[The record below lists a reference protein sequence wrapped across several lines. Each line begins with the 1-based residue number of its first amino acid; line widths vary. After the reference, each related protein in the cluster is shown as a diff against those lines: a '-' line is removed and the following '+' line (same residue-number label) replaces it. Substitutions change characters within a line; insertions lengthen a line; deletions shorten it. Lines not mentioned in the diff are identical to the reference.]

1 MTWGS
6 LSCAF
11 ALVALSTP
19 AGAQEFPRAEDIATP
34 EAAVLAAYEAL
45 GRAPGESFDWERF
58 RSLHLPSALL
68 IPNAEQNG
76 GEREAMSVDR
86 FIDWVDGITEQSAP
100 IGSPDDQGFVE
111 EQVHMVKQRYGDVV
125 QIMSTYVKHLHD
137 EDEIL
142 GRGINAFTLVHEGDR
157 WWIASVAWDEENA
170 AGPIPAQYLDA
181 RSSARPSD
189 VESIDAVIDAS
200 YATLQRAPG
209 EPFQWER
216 YRSLR
221 LPGTLLVPNAEQSG
235 GQFAPRTVEEHI
247 AMVDAWYAE
256 NLPVGSPQDQGFAE
270 EEIHREV
277 QRYGDAAHVQST
289 YVKRFHESEEILGR
303 GINFYTLVFDGERWW
318 ISAAAWDEENGAGEI
333 PAKYLPNG

>member
-1 MTWGS
+1 MKKTWGM
-6 LSCAF
+6 LPCAA
-11 ALVALSTP
+11 ALLAIAAP
-19 AGAQEFPRAEDIATP
+19 ADAQDQEYPRAEDVATA
-34 EAAVLAAYEAL
+34 EAAVLAAYDAL
-45 GRAPGESFDWERF
+45 SRAPGESSEWERF

-68 IPNAEQNG
+68 IPNTEQRG
-76 GEREAMSVDR
+76 GEMAPLSVDG
-86 FIDWVDGITEQSAP
+86 FIDWIDGITEQSAP
-100 IGSPDDQGFVE
+100 IGSPQDQGFGAGPHGE
-111 EQVHMVKQRYGDVV
+111 AALRRRRANHRTRCAPTDRTG
-125 QIMSTYVKHLHD
+125 SS
-137 EDEIL
+137 
-142 GRGINAFTLVHEGDR
+142 GINAFTLVHDGDR

-189 VESIDAVIDAS
+189 VESIDAVINAS

-221 LPGTLLVPNAEQSG
+221 LPGALLVPNSEQSG

-256 NLPVGSPQDQGFAE
+256 NMPVGSPQDQGFAE

-277 QRYGDAAHVQST
+277 HRYGDVAHVEST
-289 YVKRFHESEEILGR
+289 YVKRFHDSEEILGR

-333 PAKYLPNG
+333 PAKYLP